1 MIPRSDD
8 GKIRILSLSYGKDS
22 MACLGA
28 IEQLGWP
35 LDGIVTADVWATQDI
50 PADLPPM
57 VEFKTKADAIIKERW
72 GVEVKHCCAMRG
84 GQSSHMSGSSSQ
96 SQSEADTENTSTG
109 SRSRQEA
116 GARSSNTGMKLTYED
131 IFYRPIKNP
140 KVRRGGLGAIY
151 GFATTNCPWC
161 NNALKVS
168 ALREAKRNIWIPV
181 HGGRR
186 MVPQAQGRG
195 STDFRCRSGGG
206 TGVLPSRQT
215 DYGICN
221 ESKPVLHG
229 RTQASRNYGFPQ
241 IKGNW
246 CNSYLKRPVFKRPPA
261 TRR

>member
-84 GQSSHMSGSSSQ
+84 GAKLSYERFFFSKPKRSRYGEHIHGFPKQ
-96 SQSEADTENTSTG
+96 TG
-109 SRSRQEA
+109 SWCKKLKYGHEIDLRRHFLSAYQKPEGSAGGWEQSTDSQQRTARGATMRS
-116 GARSSNTGMKLTYED
+116 K
-131 IFYRPIKNP
+131 YRPSEKQN
-140 KVRRGGLGAIY
+140 GTY
-151 GFATTNCPWC
+151 GFPYTAVGGWC
-161 NNALKVS
+161 HRLKDE
-168 ALREAKRNIWIPV
+168 ALR
-181 HGGRR
+181 
-186 MVPQAQGRG
+186 
-195 STDFRCRSGGG
+195 T
-206 TGVLPSRQT
+206 
-215 DYGICN
+215 
-221 ESKPVLHG
+221 
-229 RTQASRNYGFPQ
+229 SRNYGFPQ